1 MRPAPVQVSGWGYSG
16 GTGLSAI
23 EYLVAD
29 AVTVP
34 AEREHQY
41 DARIM
46 RLPCLFSYH
55 PGETYPD
62 VAEAPEARNG
72 YRTYGYMGRA
82 MKMNG
87 PTLAAWAKILRA
99 DRTGRLLIKGAG
111 YDVRAVR
118 DRIAHALLAMGV
130 SMDRVEVRG
139 TTTRQEHLQA
149 YNEIDVALD
158 PFPQNGGMTVM
169 DACLM
174 GVPTVTL
181 LGEMIQGRQT
191 ASVLHALEQSF
202 WVADSVEEYV
212 DRARQEVRSRA
223 RIREALLSSIICH
236 PTAYSRATEAAY
248 WQAFAAWGEGR
259 A

>member
-23 EYLVAD
+23 GHLVAD

-34 AEREHQY
+34 PEREHQY

-55 PGETYPD
+55 PGESYPD
-62 VAEAPEARNG
+62 IVEAPEARNG

-82 MKMNG
+82 MKLNG

-99 DRTGRLLIKGAG
+99 DPTGRLLIKGAG
-111 YDVRAVR
+111 YDVRAIR

-139 TTTRQEHLQA
+139 TTTRQEHLAA
-149 YNEIDVALD
+149 YQEIDVALD

-181 LGEMIQGRQT
+181 LGEAIQGRQT
-191 ASVLHALEQSF
+191 ASVLEMLGIGQ
-202 WVADSVEEYV
+202 WVAGDIEDYIEAAVGNASP
-212 DRARQEVRSRA
+212 RRG
-223 RIREALLSSIICH
+223 IREALLASIITH
-236 PTAYSRATEAAY
+236 PTAYARATEAAY
-248 WQAFAAWGEGR
+248 WQAFAAWCENR
-259 A
+259 